1 MAVFHVFVM
10 GLVRECGSTAPS
22 APFKADTYFT
32 ELPAM
37 SQSVL
42 APSIITP
49 RQQAFLYV
57 LGAVLLW
64 GVAPIGNRYFLGSD
78 QLSVPCMPYMA
89 LRFSISS
96 LCFLPAVV
104 MAARRWSWRDWMR
117 GAACGFAGVGGY
129 NMLGGIAGHTV
140 SAGLTGLLNST
151 ESLIILILAC
161 FLAKRL
167 PDRRSVVATLIGAAG
182 IVLLAWS
189 AGPAEGSLSG
199 ILLLLLAALGW
210 ALYCVWIPPLIAKH
224 GAVQSSAVTMMLG
237 TLPLLAL
244 GAHGLPAFVRQMGA
258 TEWEILLALALGSS
272 VIALLAWNKA
282 VAQLG
287 AQTAGWFL
295 YLMPVL
301 SALGGRMLLAEPL
314 TIYELIGGVMILSS
328 VYIAQR

>member
-1 MAVFHVFVM
+1 
-10 GLVRECGSTAPS
+10 
-22 APFKADTYFT
+22 
-32 ELPAM
+32 M
-37 SQSVL
+37 SQPVPAS
-42 APSIITP
+42 SFITL

-64 GVAPIGNRYFLGSD
+64 GVAPIGNRYFLGD
-78 QLSVPCMPYMA
+78 TQLAVPFRPYMA
-89 LRFSISS
+89 LRFGISS
-96 LCFLPAVV
+96 LCFLPVV
-104 MAARRWSWRDWMR
+104 MMAARRWSWRDWVR
-117 GAACGFAGVGGY
+117 GAVCGFAGVGGY
-129 NMLGGIAGHTV
+129 NFLGGIAGRTV

-161 FLAKRL
+161 VLAKRL
-167 PDRRSVVATLIGAAG
+167 PDRRSMVATLMGVAG

-199 ILLLLLAALGW
+199 ILLLLIGALGW
-210 ALYCVWIPPLIAKH
+210 AFYCVLIPPLIAKH
-224 GAVQSSAVTMMLG
+224 GAVQSSAVTMVLG
-237 TLPLLAL
+237 TVPLLAV
-244 GAHGLPAFVRQMGA
+244 GWHGLPAMVAQMSG

-301 SALGGRMLLAEPL
+301 SALGGRVLLAEPL
-314 TIYELIGGVMILSS
+314 TIFELIGGVMILVS